1 MPGFEGLIK
10 NRIQKRMND
19 PATLHI
25 FNEGADIFSGTID
38 FMVIKFIPK
47 NILARR
53 TAMCALSLLL
63 INHAKIIIRLPQRI
77 NKA

>member
-10 NRIQKRMND
+10 NKIQKRMDD

-25 FNEGADIFSGTID
+25 FNAGADIFSGTID

-53 TAMCALSLLL
+53 TAICALSFLL
-63 INHAKIIIRLPQRI
+63 INQAKIIIRLLKRI